1 LAIALQHPS
10 AIQSLLGN
18 AETEHGIC
26 DASRALTR
34 KRQNLA
40 AAHNRSSQNYILFE
54 QFQIELPPDGNG
66 IILRANWRLPGGR
79 QPLPNSE
86 LPP

>member
-1 LAIALQHPS
+1 
-10 AIQSLLGN
+10 LGN

-26 DASRALTR
+26 DANEIDT
-34 KRQNLA
+34 A
-40 AAHNRSSQNYILFE
+40 ATKTLPQRTTEIFKIIILFE
-54 QFQIELPPDGNG
+54 QFQIELPPDGIG
-66 IILRANWRLPGGR
+66 IILRRNWRLPGGR